1 MWILTAEKKTLLNF
15 SKVSVK
21 KGIGDIWMLIS
32 HGTVLQTY
40 ETENAAIA
48 DLISIAD
55 AIEKQQKI
63 YYL

>member
-1 MWILTAEKKTLLNF
+1 MWILTAEKKTLLDV

-21 KGIGDIWMLIS
+21 KGVGDIWLLIA
-32 HGTVLQTY
+32 HGTIIQTY

-48 DLISIAD
+48 ELISISE
-55 AIEKQQKI
+55 AIRKGEKV

>member
-1 MWILTAEKKTLLNF
+1 MWILTAEKKTLVNV

-21 KGIGDIWMLIS
+21 KGIGDIWLLMSNGNILN
-32 HGTVLQTY
+32 TY

-48 DLISIAD
+48 ELISISE
-55 AIEKQQKI
+55 AIRKGEKV